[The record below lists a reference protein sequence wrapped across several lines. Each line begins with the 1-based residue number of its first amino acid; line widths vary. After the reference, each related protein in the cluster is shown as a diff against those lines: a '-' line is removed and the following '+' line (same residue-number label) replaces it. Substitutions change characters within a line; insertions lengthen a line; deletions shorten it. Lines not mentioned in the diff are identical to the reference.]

1 MQAEGPTEDMRNKLE
16 LLDESLADTKYKT
29 EEEMFTKATYLHML
43 DRMKKD
49 FIASKIQSSDY
60 NASLKNK
67 SNILEL
73 E

>member
-1 MQAEGPTEDMRNKLE
+1 MRNKL
-16 LLDESLADTKYKT
+16 LDLDEAIEDTKYKT
-29 EEEMFTKATYLHML
+29 QEEEFTRSTYIHML

-67 SNILEL
+67 SSILEL
-73 E
+73 EQQKQRKIK

>member
-1 MQAEGPTEDMRNKLE
+1 MCNKLE
-16 LLDESLADTKYKT
+16 LLQESIEDTKYKT
-29 EEEMFTKATYLHML
+29 QEEEFTRSTYIHML

-67 SNILEL
+67 SSILEL
-73 E
+73 EQQKQRKIK

>member
-1 MQAEGPTEDMRNKLE
+1 MLDRLDMLN
-16 LLDESLADTKYKT
+16 DSINDTKYKT
-29 EEEMFTKATYLHML
+29 QEEDFTRATYMAML

-49 FIASKIQSSDY
+49 FIASKIQSSDH

-67 SNILEL
+67 SSILDL